1 MDCSPPGSSVQE
13 IFQARILEWVAIS
26 FSWVINETRFY
37 RHYSSQ
43 FLMIANYF
51 ATGIW
56 ILSRYTIP
64 GLGDEGLAKS
74 CLEIP
79 FTQKCGHKTAYHWH
93 KVWAVR
99 WATEI
104 WPLFYA
110 WMFTWVKHSMIY
122 VIVIGFVWSSNW
134 VTVIYD
140 SACSTFLGF
149 IIIFV
154 HNHIEEDFST
164 GPLQC

>member
-1 MDCSPPGSSVQE
+1 
-13 IFQARILEWVAIS
+13 
-26 FSWVINETRFY
+26 
-37 RHYSSQ
+37 
-43 FLMIANYF
+43 
-51 ATGIW
+51 
-56 ILSRYTIP
+56 
-64 GLGDEGLAKS
+64 
-74 CLEIP
+74 
-79 FTQKCGHKTAYHWH
+79 
-93 KVWAVR
+93 
-99 WATEI
+99 
-104 WPLFYA
+104 
-110 WMFTWVKHSMIY
+110 MFTWVKHSMIY